1 MTDRFERFSLAISE
15 ISRHWHKLTGQEMEN
30 YGLRGP
36 HSIYLLTMYRHPE
49 GLTALELGELCGK
62 DKADVSRTTAAMEK
76 QGLIRKEGKQRYR
89 DTLILTEKGKQAAE
103 AIEQRAA
110 LAVDIAGQDLPED
123 RREAFYLDLE
133 RIAHN
138 LRELSKQ
145 GLPQSIPHR
154 KEILPM
160 NKTRIVVDSTAN
172 LSKELQDKV
181 TVVPLTV
188 SFGEESYIDGVTISP
203 EEFYEKLVS
212 SDVLPTTSQ
221 ATPAAFEEVFDSI
234 VADGDSA
241 VVLTL
246 ASKLSG
252 TYQSATIAADKY
264 PDNIFV
270 VDTKSVAMGS
280 GILAECA
287 LALAEQGVSARDIAA
302 TLNEERE
309 HVRVV
314 AMVDTLEYLKR
325 GGRISKT
332 VAFAGGLLNLK
343 PLIAVVDGEIT
354 TLGKA
359 RGAKQAFAM
368 LNDEIAK
375 TLDNDKPIL
384 LGYTGVSDDNLQAY
398 IAGNDLFPHPRYT
411 VLCSVIGTHVGPG
424 AVAVAYFA
432 K

>member
-1 MTDRFERFSLAISE
+1 MTERFERFSLAISE

-36 HSIYLLTMYRHPE
+36 HSVYLLTMYRHPE

-76 QGLIRKEGKQRYR
+76 QGLIRKEGSRRYR
-89 DTLILTEKGKQAAE
+89 DTLTLTEKGEQAAE

-110 LAVDIAGQDLPED
+110 LAVDIAGRDLPDE
-123 RREAFYLDLE
+123 RREVFYQDLE

-145 GLPQSIPHR
+145 GLPQSDSHR
-154 KEILPM
+154 KETPPV
-160 NKTRIVVDSTAN
+160 NKTRIIVDSTAN
-172 LSKELQDKV
+172 LPEDLQDKV

-188 SFGEESYIDGVTISP
+188 SFGEENYIDGVTITP
-203 EEFYEKLVS
+203 NEFYEKLVS

-221 ATPAAFEEVFDSI
+221 ATPAAFEEVFDTI
-234 VADGDSA
+234 VADGESA

-246 ASKLSG
+246 ASNLSG
-252 TYQSATIAADKY
+252 TYQSAAIAADKY

-270 VDTKSVAMGS
+270 VDTKSVAMGA
-280 GILAECA
+280 GILAEQA
-287 LALAEQGVSARDIAA
+287 LQLAEQGVSARDIAA
-302 TLNEERE
+302 QLDEERE
-309 HVRVV
+309 QVRVV
-314 AMVDTLEYLKR
+314 AVVDTLEYLKR

-343 PLIAVVDGEIT
+343 PLIAVIDGEIL

-359 RGAKQAFAM
+359 RGSKQAYAM
-368 LNDEIAK
+368 LNEEIAK
-375 TLDNDKPIL
+375 TMDTDKPVL
-384 LGYTGVSDDNLQAY
+384 LGYTGLSDEGLQAY
-398 IAGNDLFPHPRYT
+398 AAGNRLFQNPRST
-411 VLCSVIGTHVGPG
+411 VICSVIGTHAGPG